1 MKYLLIAIL
10 NLLVINLTFA
20 FVMPKDTIV
29 QEQEESQ
36 QIEEDL
42 DKMLNLWF
50 VKNSIKG
57 YDIKLNASNKNSIKE
72 YSGSDIAISNISD
85 SVLMERLKAIPSLID
100 LPYNEIIRKWIEVY
114 TRRKSAPVLLGLAD
128 YYFPMFEEI
137 LDKHNLPIEL
147 KYLPIIE
154 SALNPRAVSRAGA
167 TGMWQFMYGT
177 GRIYQLEINSFVDE
191 RRDPYS
197 SSVAAAKFLSHL
209 FQVYGDWTLV
219 IAAYNCGPGNV
230 NKAIKRANGKRS
242 YWDIYPYLPRETRGY
257 VPAFIGA
264 AYMMNYYD
272 AHQIEPLKLSMPAM
286 TDTIIISKKLHLQQ
300 VSEVLGISIEELRD
314 LNPQYKQDIIPAS
327 GYSYPL
333 RLPFE
338 YSMAF
343 VDKEDSIY
351 AYKDSI
357 FFNSKYIVIAQTVK
371 SSGKSKY
378 YGAESNRYSY
388 SPPSTQNMTKLE
400 YTVKDGDVL
409 GSICSWYNAKIS
421 DVRYWNNI
429 RKNTIRVGQNLAI
442 YVPNKKVHIYR
453 EINTMSMEQ
462 KNLQNVKSTAN
473 VSSNPATLGSS
484 AVSKADNSYITYIVK
499 PGDSPWTIAQQFTG
513 VTDQDILKINNLT
526 QSAAK
531 NLKPGRVLRIKKK
544 G

>member
-1 MKYLLIAIL
+1 MKYILLTVL
-10 NLLVINLTFA
+10 NLILINLAFA
-20 FVMPKDTIV
+20 FELPKDTIV
-29 QEQEESQ
+29 QDQEEGQ

-42 DKMLNLWF
+42 DKMLNLWY
-50 VKNSIKG
+50 VKNSTKA
-57 YDIKLNASNKNSIKE
+57 YDIKLNASNKNAIKN
-72 YSGSDIAISNISD
+72 YSDTETAISNISD
-85 SVLMERLKAIPSLID
+85 SVIIERLKAIPSLVD

-137 LDKHNLPIEL
+137 LDKYNLPVEL

-197 SSVAAAKFLSHL
+197 STVAAAKFLSHL
-209 FQVYGDWTLV
+209 YEVYQDWTLV

-230 NKAIKRANGKRS
+230 NKAIKRANGKHD

-272 AHQIEPLKLSMPAM
+272 AHQIEPLKIGMPAT
-286 TDTIIISKKLHLQQ
+286 TDTIIISKRLHLQQ
-300 VSEVLGISIEELRD
+300 VADVLGISIEELRD
-314 LNPQYKQDIIPAS
+314 LNPQYKQDIIPAT

-338 YSMAF
+338 FSMAF
-343 VDKEDSIY
+343 VDNEDSIY
-351 AYKDSI
+351 NYKDSI
-357 FFNSKYIVIAQTVK
+357 FFNSKNIAVAAIK

-378 YGAESNRYSY
+378 YGASSNRYSY
-388 SPPSTQNMTKLE
+388 SPPSTENMTKLK
-400 YTVKDGDVL
+400 YTVKEGDNL
-409 GSICSWYNAKIS
+409 GFICSWYNVKVS

-429 RKNTIRVGQNLAI
+429 RKNKIIVGQDLAI
-442 YVPNKKVHIYR
+442 YVPNKKVPKYR
-453 EINTMSMEQ
+453 EINTMSFEQ
-462 KNLQNVKSTAN
+462 KNLQNAKSN
-473 VSSNPATLGSS
+473 SSNNSNPASLGSS
-484 AVSKADNSYITYIVK
+484 AVNKADNSYITYTVQK
-499 PGDSPWTIAQQFTG
+499 GDSPWTIAQKFTG
-513 VTDQDILKINNLT
+513 VTDQDILRINNLT
-526 QSAAK
+526 KTAAK
-531 NLKPGRVLRIKKK
+531 NLKAGQVLKIKKK

>member
-1 MKYLLIAIL
+1 MRNMKHLL
-10 NLLVINLTFA
+10 LTIFSLFA
-20 FVMPKDTIV
+20 LTQAFAYNQPKDTIV
-29 QEQEESQ
+29 QDQDDSQ

-42 DKMLNLWF
+42 DKMLNLWY
-50 VKNSIKG
+50 VKNSMKG
-57 YDIKLNASNKNSIKE
+57 YDIKLNASNKSTLKNNIDSETAI
-72 YSGSDIAISNISD
+72 GDIPD
-85 SVLMERLKAIPSLID
+85 SVLIERLKAIPSLID

-137 LDKHNLPIEL
+137 LDQYNLPIEL

-177 GRIYQLEINSFVDE
+177 GRMYQLEINSFVDE

-209 FQVYGDWTLV
+209 YEVYQDWTLV

-230 NKAIKRANGKRS
+230 NKAIKRANGKRD

-272 AHQIEPLKLSMPAM
+272 AHNIEPLKIDMPAM
-286 TDTIIISKKLHLQQ
+286 TDTIIVNKRLHLQQ
-300 VSEVLGISIEELRD
+300 ISDVLGISIDELRD
-314 LNPQYKQDIIPAS
+314 LNPQYKQDIIPAN

-333 RLPFE
+333 RMPFE
-338 YSMAF
+338 FSMAF
-343 VDKEDSIY
+343 LDNEDSIY
-351 AYKDSI
+351 NYKDSI
-357 FFNSKYIVIAQTVK
+357 FFNSKNIVIAPAVK
-371 SSGKSKY
+371 SSRSKY
-378 YGAESNRYSY
+378 YGSASNRYNY
-388 SPPSTQNMTKLE
+388 SAPSTANMTKLT
-400 YTVKDGDVL
+400 YTVKEGDNL
-409 GSICSWYNAKIS
+409 GYICSWYNARIS

-429 RKNTIRVGQNLAI
+429 RRNTIRLGQDLTI
-442 YVPNKKVHIYR
+442 YVPNKKVHKYR
-453 EINTMSMEQ
+453 EINTLSFDQ
-462 KNLQNVKSTAN
+462 KNMLIAKSSPTPN
-473 VSSNPATLGSS
+473 LGSAS
-484 AVSKADNSYITYIVK
+484 STKLDNSYIYYKVQQ
-499 PGDSPWTIAQQFTG
+499 GDSPWTIAQKFEG
-513 VTDQDILKINNLT
+513 ITDQDILKINNFSKT
-526 QSAAK
+526 DAK
-531 NLKPGRVLRIKKK
+531 NLKAGQIIKIKKK